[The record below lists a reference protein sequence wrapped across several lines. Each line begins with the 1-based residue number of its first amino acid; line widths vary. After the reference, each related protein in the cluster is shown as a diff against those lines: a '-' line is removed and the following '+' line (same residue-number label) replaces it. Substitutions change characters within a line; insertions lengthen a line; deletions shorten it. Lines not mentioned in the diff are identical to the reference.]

1 MSTVRL
7 RDVAARAGVS
17 VGSASRVIN
26 GYPNVR
32 PELRERVEAAI
43 TELGYR
49 RNLLAQGLRT
59 RRTQL
64 VSLIVP
70 DITNPFFAE
79 LAKELELACSA
90 AGYQLM
96 LSNSM
101 ESPDIEQQS
110 LAAAL
115 DHSPGG
121 VIVVPT
127 ASTASLPDT
136 AGIQVVVC
144 DRRLPGC
151 TAPTVLSDNRQGA
164 TAAVAY
170 LRGLGH
176 TRIACIAGPAGVEAA
191 DERLSGYLAM
201 TGGESE
207 LVLRGPFSYEF
218 GMDATDRL
226 LSLPT
231 PPTAIFASSDQQAI
245 GVLHACAIRRVA
257 VPGDVSVC
265 GFDAIPLSALTSPEL
280 TTVRQPVREM
290 AARSLGLLLGD
301 TPAPAT
307 TIMLPTELT
316 VRGSCAPPPRQ
327 TRHHPGKRATAPANQ
342 NSAVK
347 WQQNSN
353 DEQQRLS
360 AYRLRRPGRD
370 GPADGP

>member
-1 MSTVRL
+1 MSAVRL

-43 TELGYR
+43 VELGYR

-59 RRTQL
+59 RRAQL

-79 LAKELELACSA
+79 LAKELEIACSA

-101 ESPDIEQQS
+101 ESPGIEQQS

-121 VIVVPT
+121 IIVVPT
-127 ASTASLPDT
+127 SSTANLPDT
-136 AGIQVVVC
+136 TGVQVVIC
-144 DRRLPGC
+144 DRRLPEC
-151 TAPTVLSDNRQGA
+151 QAPTVLSDNRQGA

-191 DERLSGYLAM
+191 DERLAGYLAM
-201 TGGESE
+201 SGSAPD

-218 GMDATDRL
+218 GMEAASRL
-226 LSLPT
+226 LSLPS

-245 GVLHACAIRRVA
+245 GALHACAIRGVS
-257 VPGDVSVC
+257 VPAEISVC

-290 AARSLGLLLGD
+290 AARSLNLLLGD
-301 TPAPAT
+301 TAAPNT
-307 TIMLPTELT
+307 TIMLPTELI
-316 VRGSCAPPPRQ
+316 VRGSCAPVETP
-327 TRHHPGKRATAPANQ
+327 APHA
-342 NSAVK
+342 APK
-347 WQQNSN
+347 ARKAEP
-353 DEQQRLS
+353 DTK
-360 AYRLRRPGRD
+360 LRSGQ
-370 GPADGP
+370 G

>member
-1 MSTVRL
+1 MSAVRL

-17 VGSASRVIN
+17 VGSVSRVIN
-26 GYPNVR
+26 GYPNVH

-43 TELGYR
+43 AELGYR

-59 RRTQL
+59 RRAQL

-79 LAKELELACSA
+79 LAKELELVCSA

-101 ESPDIEQQS
+101 ESPGIEQQA

-136 AGIQVVVC
+136 SGIQVVVC
-144 DRRLPGC
+144 DRRLPEC
-151 TAPTVLSDNRQGA
+151 AAPTVLSDNRQGA

-201 TGGESE
+201 TGAPE

-218 GMDATDRL
+218 GMDAASQL
-226 LSLPT
+226 LSLPS

-245 GVLHACAIRRVA
+245 GVLHACAIRQVA
-257 VPGDVSVC
+257 VPADLSVC

-290 AARSLGLLLGD
+290 AARSLGLLLDD
-301 TPAPAT
+301 TPAPST
-307 TIMLPTELT
+307 TIMLPTELI
-316 VRGSCAPPPRQ
+316 VRGSCAAP
-327 TRHHPGKRATAPANQ
+327 PGKPELRDQMA
-342 NSAVK
+342 S
-347 WQQNSN
+347 
-353 DEQQRLS
+353 EQ
-360 AYRLRRPGRD
+360 
-370 GPADGP
+370 

>member
-1 MSTVRL
+1 MATVRL
-7 RDVAARAGVS
+7 RDVAERAGVS

-26 GYPNVR
+26 GYPNVG
-32 PELRERVEAAI
+32 PELRERVERAI
-43 TELGYR
+43 AELGYR

-79 LAKELELACSA
+79 LARELELACSA

-96 LSNSM
+96 LANSM
-101 ESPDIEQQS
+101 ESPGIEQQS

-121 VIVVPT
+121 VILVPT
-127 ASTASLPDT
+127 ASTTGIPDT
-136 AGIQVVVC
+136 SGVQVVVC
-144 DRRLPGC
+144 DRRLPESA
-151 TAPTVLSDNRQGA
+151 APTVLSDNRQGA

-201 TGGESE
+201 TGGSGE

-218 GMDATDRL
+218 GMSAAAQL
-226 LSLPT
+226 LSLPS

-245 GVLHACAIRRVA
+245 GALHACAIRGVQ
-257 VPGDVSVC
+257 VPTEISVC

-280 TTVRQPVREM
+280 TTVRQPIREM
-290 AARSLGLLLGD
+290 AARSLGLLLGEQ
-301 TPAPAT
+301 PAPST
-307 TIMLPTELT
+307 TVMLPTELII
-316 VRGSCAPPPRQ
+316 RGSCGPPPRAAES
-327 TRHHPGKRATAPANQ
+327 TTT
-342 NSAVK
+342 
-347 WQQNSN
+347 
-353 DEQQRLS
+353 
-360 AYRLRRPGRD
+360 
-370 GPADGP
+370 